1 MSKFFDELMESVREM
16 DEILRSERLT
26 PSPPF
31 HRKQTTKPRCRLS
44 KNKPATTRYAA
55 RITWPAF
62 ISRAATPTAPMPTS
76 RFLRVSQPS
85 KSIVK
90 TKTD

>member
-1 MSKFFDELMESVREM
+1 WKACGKWTRSYAVNLSLSVH
-16 DEILRSERLT
+16 
-26 PSPPF
+26 PF
-31 HRKQTTKPRCRLS
+31 HRRQTTKPRCRLS

-62 ISRAATPTAPMPTS
+62 ISRAVTPTAPMPTS

-90 TKTD
+90 TKT